1 MGLRDMNKGVWW
13 KSVITLIMAVI
24 MFGCGV
30 AMVLAEEPDN
40 TIIINCQEKYNW
52 KGMYQTNTKSWM
64 NIAACISSAKNEVR
78 RTKQSEQ
85 WEFVKANP
93 RYRFPGQSLNK
104 CFGRPKESVVHRVET
119 TNNKTVFYYKNSIKP
134 CVR

>member
-1 MGLRDMNKGVWW
+1 MDKGVWW

-40 TIIINCQEKYNW
+40 TIIINCQEKHNW

-78 RTKQSEQ
+78 RIKQAEQ

-93 RYRFPGQSLNK
+93 RYRFPGKSLNK
-104 CFGRPKESVVHRVET
+104 CFGVEKPLGVDRVEK
-119 TNNKTVFYYKNSIKP
+119 NGGKTVVYYKETILP
-134 CVR
+134 CIR